1 MSKSPYIDHAID
13 LAKSKGNS
21 INDIVDGWSKVEQ
34 VIYMSSPLTNDVRQI
49 IENSEPS
56 LRYWNAERTPHN
68 RAEEGFICDEYKV
81 AITFPK

>member
-1 MSKSPYIDHAID
+1 MSKSPYIDYAIA

-34 VIYMSSPLTNDVRQI
+34 VIYMSSPLTNEVRQL
-49 IENSEPS
+49 IETSEPS

-68 RAEEGFICDEYKV
+68 LAEEGFICDEYKV
-81 AITFPK
+81 GITFPK